1 MPLPPVNHH
10 GQNPQSSF
18 PGLQWIAQMMQNLQL
33 STTLSIHHLQETIPR
48 LLLDFLSLQNLR
60 HLRQFLPFHLR
71 YPLPRLLRQLPPE
84 HLLLLRLSLRQAKL
98 TPLTFIL
105 PIILIFLSLRINLF
119 IVNTLLMLINLYM
132 ATSLLVQITLLK
144 KTRFHR
150 TIGLLRKTKLLR
162 NFKLFQRIQP
172 M

>member
-1 MPLPPVNHH
+1 MPLAPVNHH

-18 PGLQWIAQMMQNLQL
+18 PGLQWIAQMTPNLQL
-33 STTLSIHHLQETIPR
+33 STTSSIHHLQETIPR

-105 PIILIFLSLRINLF
+105 PIILIFLSLHINLF

-132 ATSLLVQITLLK
+132 ATSLLMQITLLK

-150 TIGLLRKTKLLR
+150 KTKLLG